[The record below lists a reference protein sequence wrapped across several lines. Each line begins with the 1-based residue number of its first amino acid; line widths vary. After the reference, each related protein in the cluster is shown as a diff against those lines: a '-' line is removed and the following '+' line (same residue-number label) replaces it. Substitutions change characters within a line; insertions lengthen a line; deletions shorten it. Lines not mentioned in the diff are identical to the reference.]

1 MKAKHVIL
9 GVTASIAIYKACEII
24 RRLIKANLYLS
35 VVMTKNAT
43 RLISPQVFSSL
54 IGRQDD
60 SSVKNCGGAVYWD
73 EFAYPAQGE
82 IEHISLAKMA
92 DLVLI
97 VPATANIIG
106 KIAGGIA
113 DDLLTTTIIATRAP
127 ILIAPAM
134 NENMYKNTIVQAN
147 IKKLKSEGF
156 WFIEPT
162 TGRLASGDIGI
173 GHLAEPETIV
183 KEVSRALSL

>member
-1 MKAKHVIL
+1 MKAKHIIL
-9 GVTASIAIYKACEII
+9 GVTASIAIYKTCEII
-24 RRLIKANLYLS
+24 RRLIKANLCLS

-60 SSVKNCGGAVYWD
+60 ASVKNFGGGVYWD
-73 EFAYPAQGE
+73 EFVSSAPWK
-82 IEHISLAKMA
+82 IEHVSLAKRA

-106 KIAGGIA
+106 KIASGIA

-134 NENMYKNTIVQAN
+134 NENMYKNKIVQAN
-147 IKKLKSEGF
+147 IKKLKSDGF
-156 WFIEPT
+156 KFIAPEM
-162 TGRLASGDIGI
+162 GRLASGDIGI
-173 GHLAEPETIV
+173 GHLAKAETIV
-183 KEVSRALSL
+183 KEVSRALLL